1 MADLLRMP
9 EVAANTTGA
18 LVAAWSVAVDS
29 QYRAHDTIVVI
40 ETAKASVDIEAES
53 DGVLL
58 ATLVPVGV
66 DVPVGAPIALLGA
79 PGEQIA
85 DIDAALAALGV
96 EAPAPAES
104 PGVGDRRPS
113 RSPAAPSPV
122 DGVAVAGGR
131 LFVSPLARRLAREA
145 GLDAAT
151 ITGSGPDGRI
161 VRRDVEAAIR
171 RSDNGV
177 SSVAESSPVE
187 SSGAAAPV
195 IGVLPAPNGVTDVP
209 HSRLRRAIAARLS
222 ASTQEAPHFYLRGSA
237 RVDSLMRLRAE
248 LNEVA
253 AFRVSINDLVIKAAA
268 LAHVQVPDM
277 NVIWTAEAI
286 RRYSSVDIAVAVA
299 TDAGLVTPVLRD
311 VDTASV
317 SAIARDTADLG
328 DRARRSA
335 LQQPELEGGTLT
347 VTNLGMY
354 GTEEFAAIINPPHA
368 AILAVGAVRQE
379 PVVIE
384 GRIDIASVMNFTL
397 SVDHRPVDGVTAAV
411 WMRAFIGILERP
423 VRLLA

>member
-1 MADLLRMP
+1 
-9 EVAANTTGA
+9 VT
-18 LVAAWSVAVDS
+18 
-29 QYRAHDTIVVI
+29 
-40 ETAKASVDIEAES
+40 
-53 DGVLL
+53 
-58 ATLVPVGV
+58 
-66 DVPVGAPIALLGA
+66 
-79 PGEQIA
+79 
-85 DIDAALAALGV
+85 
-96 EAPAPAES
+96 
-104 PGVGDRRPS
+104 
-113 RSPAAPSPV
+113 
-122 DGVAVAGGR
+122 GGR

-171 RSDNGV
+171 RSANGV
-177 SSVAESSPVE
+177 SSVAESSPVQ

-195 IGVLPAPNGVTDVP
+195 IGGLPAPNGVTDVP

-237 RVDSLMRLRAE
+237 RVDSLMRLRTE

-253 AFRVSINDLVIKAAA
+253 AIRVSINDLVIKAAA

-335 LQQPELEGGTLT
+335 LQQPELDGGTLT
-347 VTNLGMY
+347 ITNLGMY

-411 WMRAFIGILERP
+411 WMRAFIEILERP

>member
-1 MADLLRMP
+1 
-9 EVAANTTGA
+9 
-18 LVAAWSVAVDS
+18 
-29 QYRAHDTIVVI
+29 
-40 ETAKASVDIEAES
+40 
-53 DGVLL
+53 
-58 ATLVPVGV
+58 
-66 DVPVGAPIALLGA
+66 
-79 PGEQIA
+79 
-85 DIDAALAALGV
+85 
-96 EAPAPAES
+96 
-104 PGVGDRRPS
+104 
-113 RSPAAPSPV
+113 
-122 DGVAVAGGR
+122 
-131 LFVSPLARRLAREA
+131 
-145 GLDAAT
+145 
-151 ITGSGPDGRI
+151 
-161 VRRDVEAAIR
+161 
-171 RSDNGV
+171 
-177 SSVAESSPVE
+177 
-187 SSGAAAPV
+187 
-195 IGVLPAPNGVTDVP
+195 
-209 HSRLRRAIAARLS
+209 
-222 ASTQEAPHFYLRGSA
+222 PHFYLRGSA

-335 LQQPELEGGTLT
+335 LQQPELDGGTLT
-347 VTNLGMY
+347 ITNLGMY

-411 WMRAFIGILERP
+411 WMRAFIEILERP